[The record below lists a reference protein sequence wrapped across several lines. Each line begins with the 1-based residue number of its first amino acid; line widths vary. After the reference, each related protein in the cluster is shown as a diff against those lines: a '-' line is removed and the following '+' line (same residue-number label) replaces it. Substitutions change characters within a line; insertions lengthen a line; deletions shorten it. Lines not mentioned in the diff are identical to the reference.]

1 MRARARHTHTRTPRI
16 HARERERG
24 CGVSPVSI
32 YFLIAAKLSW
42 PSWQVPSFSLEE
54 QGEGGGPT
62 DSRVEDRW
70 RDGGRGG
77 GRPYIT
83 AHEKR
88 PSTGRLISEAL
99 PPPPF
104 KANPR
109 PGHESR
115 HSTAPFHPPP
125 SLFHLTRMK
134 SVIFLLSISFDTE
147 KKKKNPRRQRR
158 VAAIFE
164 TWNSIICRDS

>member
-1 MRARARHTHTRTPRI
+1 MRARARHTHAYTSYTRT
-16 HARERERG
+16 REREREDAAYLPSRSTSLSQRNCPG
-24 CGVSPVSI
+24 RRGRSLPSPSR
-32 YFLIAAKLSW
+32 SR
-42 PSWQVPSFSLEE
+42 ER
-54 QGEGGGPT
+54 EGGRQT
-62 DSRVEDRW
+62 
-70 RDGGRGG
+70 RGWKIVG
-77 GRPYIT
+77 EMEEGRPYIT

-147 KKKKNPRRQRR
+147 KKKNPRRQRR

-164 TWNSIICRDS
+164 T